1 MSLSEQ
7 DQQRI
12 RAAEGWLA
20 LGDWLAANDELEE
33 IDAVNRALPS
43 VIGLRVRIYCAA
55 GKWDIAVM
63 IGEPLARRGYQDA
76 ETLLALAIALAA
88 LGRPAE
94 ARVWLAAAVNLD
106 QTPEFK
112 TRIIDDPRLA
122 SVLVA

>member
-20 LGDWLAANDELEE
+20 LGDWLSANDELEQM
-33 IDAVNRALPS
+33 DAVNRALPS

-55 GKWDIAVM
+55 DKMDVAAILG
-63 IGEPLARRGYQDA
+63 GPLARRGYQDA
-76 ETLLALAIALAA
+76 ETLLALAVALTV
-88 LGRPAE
+88 LGKPAE

-106 QTPEFK
+106 QTPQFK
-112 TRIIDDPRLA
+112 TRIIEDPRLA
-122 SVLVA
+122 SALVA